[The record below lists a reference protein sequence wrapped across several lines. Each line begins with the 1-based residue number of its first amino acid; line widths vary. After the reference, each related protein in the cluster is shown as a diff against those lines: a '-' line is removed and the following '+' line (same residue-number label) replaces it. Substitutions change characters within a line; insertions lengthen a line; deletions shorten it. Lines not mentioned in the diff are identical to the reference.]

1 MTNEMRTFLIGCFLA
16 CLPTAG
22 MTQAE
27 GLFQQTWIQQ
37 YSNGNSAYFENMALV
52 DESII
57 ACGQWFQGSMAN
69 QMVVSLQADN
79 GEVNWQHYRDCCSD
93 HARYYTPKL
102 IDGTLYCFGTQN
114 GQGSSYFDAMYVKY
128 DVESGAELDYNIWNY
143 GGSNGFTDVVV
154 QNDGSFTVLSSAASV
169 QPLARFVDDEIVQS
183 GSISNQPDY
192 QRLKGITERDGALY
206 AFGAWEGY
214 NYPGIIKLTSNLNVE
229 WSRSVGSTGNRRVFC
244 GLPTS
249 DGFILGGRDHNLEH
263 GFLVASDAEANLTT
277 EVTFPPILYDKS
289 SIGSMA
295 AFEDGYLI
303 TLRDY
308 NEDEV
313 TTWLFALDEDL
324 SVMAQIQLAPD
335 MQFVNGSISGR
346 PSAGQILL
354 HNQDVYVTGY
364 EKDGGF
370 ETPTMVKLAF
380 QFNPI
385 PGCTDVDACNFNP
398 EANFND
404 DSCQY
409 GCLFC
414 GDGTVWDEGTQTCVT
429 ALLPFL
435 NEPGEAAILNPC
447 YFDSNGN
454 GLVEVTDLMNVL
466 SVYGM
471 ACGDVPAAAF
481 SCGNPVSYHGYDYE
495 TVLIGEQCWFAENL
509 RSSSYQNGDDIPGDL
524 SAADWELTNQNQSGA
539 YSIYGETDGS
549 CAHFSPCIDPCDEL
563 ASLEAFGKLY
573 NWYAVNDGRNLCPS
587 GWHVASDDEW
597 AALEDDVVGQ
607 GFDSP
612 GTALRSSSC
621 WVQGNNGTDD
631 VGFEAVPGGYRNA
644 VVEGHIHF
652 PYAGHG
658 AYFWTASIG
667 ENSSEA
673 WCRFFDHFDPQIRR
687 ESLNRGLGFSI
698 RCVKD

>member
-1 MTNEMRTFLIGCFLA
+1 MRTFLIGCFLA

>member
-539 YSIYGETDGS
+539 CSIYGETDGS

>member
-1 MTNEMRTFLIGCFLA
+1 MRTFLIGCFLA

-539 YSIYGETDGS
+539 CSIYGETDGS